1 MNHRQLI
8 TPIAIVSVAGMLIGA
23 CSGPGSAG
31 SAGSATSA
39 GSPASPAGTPMAS
52 DAPSTQAGASST
64 APATASP
71 PPATP
76 KPATATV
83 RLALDW
89 TPNTNHTG
97 FYVSQ
102 ADGAYADQAIDLK
115 VIPYATT
122 SPEILVSSGA
132 AECGIST
139 QEGATFAIAAGA
151 KERSV
156 MAILAHTATEIA
168 ARDDGSVTRPKD
180 LDGKLY
186 AGFGLPQEVPELQA
200 VIKHD
205 GGTGKFKVATLD
217 TAAYEALYDGKADF
231 TITFTA
237 WEALEAQE
245 RGIKLKTFAFTD
257 YGLPDSY
264 AVVLVCNDAWLTAHP
279 DVARRFLAAT
289 VAGFEQAAAD
299 PDGSAAKLIAANPG
313 VFDANTALPLDSAR
327 YLAEHQL
334 YGTPGTVGRQTAS
347 TWASYS
353 GFLFDTGLLA
363 GPDGKPLAAR
373 PDFGTYFTNDY
384 LP

>member
-1 MNHRQLI
+1 MKHPKLI
-8 TPIAIVSVAGMLIGA
+8 VALGIGA
-23 CSGPGSAG
+23 LLASACTTAAPNEATPSGP
-31 SAGSATSA
+31 TSA
-39 GSPASPAGTPMAS
+39 GPTSAGPTS
-52 DAPSTQAGASST
+52 AGAKT
-64 APATASP
+64 ADPAAAASASATA
-71 PPATP
+71 TP
-76 KPATATV
+76 TTKPETATV

-97 FYVSQ
+97 FYVAQ
-102 ADGAYADQAIDLK
+102 ADGAYAANAIDLR
-115 VIPYATT
+115 VLPYAST

-168 ARDDGSVTRPKD
+168 TRDDGSVTRAKD

-217 TAAYEALYDGKADF
+217 TAAYEALYAGKADF
-231 TITFTA
+231 TITFSA
-237 WEALEAQE
+237 WEAIEAAE

-257 YGLPDSY
+257 YGMPDSY
-264 AVVLVCNDAWLTAHP
+264 AVVLVCNDDWLTNHG

-289 VAGFEQAAAD
+289 LAGFEQAATD
-299 PDGSAAKLIAANPG
+299 PDGAAAKLIAQNPG

-327 YLAEHQL
+327 FLAGHGL
-334 YGTPGTVGRQTAS
+334 YGTPGAVGQQTAEQ
-347 TWASYS
+347 WQRFS
-353 GFLFDTGLLA
+353 GFLYDTGLLA
-363 GPDGKPLAAR
+363 GPDGKPLATR
-373 PDFGTYFTNDY
+373 PDFRTYFSNDY

>member
-1 MNHRQLI
+1 MYYPKLI
-8 TPIAIVSVAGMLIGA
+8 VALGIGA
-23 CSGPGSAG
+23 VLTSACSSAVSSPSARSGSAADA
-31 SAGSATSA
+31 SAAAASIA
-39 GSPASPAGTPMAS
+39 ASPA
-52 DAPSTQAGASST
+52 PSAGADASS
-64 APATASP
+64 ARPSP
-71 PPATP
+71 PTATP
-76 KPATATV
+76 KPASATV

-97 FYVSQ
+97 FYVAQ
-102 ADGAYADQAIDLK
+102 ADGAYATQAIDLK
-115 VIPYATT
+115 ILPYAST

-151 KERSV
+151 RERSV

-168 ARDDGSVTRPKD
+168 TRDDGSVTRPKD

-200 VIKHD
+200 VIRHD

-217 TAAYEALYDGKADF
+217 TAAYEALYAGKADF

-237 WEALEAQE
+237 WEAIEARE

-257 YGLPDSY
+257 FGMPNSY
-264 AVVLVCNDAWLTAHP
+264 AVVLVCNADWLANHG

-289 VAGFEQAAAD
+289 VAGFEQAATD
-299 PDGSAAKLIAANPG
+299 PDGAAAKLIAQNPG

-327 YLAEHQL
+327 FLAEQGL
-334 YGTPGTVGRQTAS
+334 YGTPGAVGRQTDEQ
-347 TWASYS
+347 WGRFS

-363 GPDGKPLAAR
+363 GPDGKPLATR
-373 PDFGTYFTNDY
+373 PDFSTYYSNDY

>member
-1 MNHRQLI
+1 
-8 TPIAIVSVAGMLIGA
+8 
-23 CSGPGSAG
+23 
-31 SAGSATSA
+31 
-39 GSPASPAGTPMAS
+39 
-52 DAPSTQAGASST
+52 
-64 APATASP
+64 
-71 PPATP
+71 
-76 KPATATV
+76 V

-97 FYVSQ
+97 FYVARQ
-102 ADGAYADQAIDLK
+102 DGAYAAAAIDLQ
-115 VIPYATT
+115 ILPYAST

-168 ARDDGSVTRPKD
+168 VRDDGSVTRPRD

-200 VIKHD
+200 VIKAD

-217 TAAYEALYDGKADF
+217 TAAYEALYHGKADF
-231 TITFTA
+231 TITFSA
-237 WEALEAQE
+237 WEGIEARE

-264 AVVLVCNDAWLTAHP
+264 AVVVVCNDAWLAANG
-279 DVARRFLAAT
+279 DAARRFLAAT
-289 VAGFEQAAAD
+289 VAGFETAATD
-299 PDGSAAKLIAANPG
+299 PDGAAAKLISANPG
-313 VFDANTALPLDSAR
+313 VFDANPALPLDSAR
-327 YLAEHQL
+327 YLAERKL
-334 YGTPGTVGRQTAS
+334 YGTPGAIGRQTAER
-347 TWASYS
+347 WNALS

-363 GPDGKPLAAR
+363 GPDGKPLANR

>member
-1 MNHRQLI
+1 MNHRQLR
-8 TPIAIVSVAGMLIGA
+8 TAIAIGSVAGVLIAA
-23 CSGPGSAG
+23 CSGPGSA
-31 SAGSATSA
+31 ATPA
-39 GSPASPAGTPMAS
+39 ASPA
-52 DAPSTQAGASST
+52 
-64 APATASP
+64 ASP
-71 PPATP
+71 AATQLPSGAPATP

-97 FYVSQ
+97 FYVAQ
-102 ADGAYADQAIDLK
+102 ADGTYADQAIDLQ

-156 MAILAHTATEIA
+156 MTILAHTATEIA

-264 AVVLVCNDAWLTAHP
+264 AVVLVCNDDWLTAQP

-289 VAGFEQAAAD
+289 VAGFEQAATD
-299 PDGSAAKLIAANPG
+299 PDGAAAKLISANPG
-313 VFDANTALPLDSAR
+313 VFDSNPALPLDSAR
-327 YLAEHQL
+327 YLAEHEL
-334 YGTPGTVGRQTAS
+334 YGAPGAIGRQGAE

-363 GPDGKPLAAR
+363 GPDGKPLPTR
-373 PDFGTYFTNDY
+373 PDFGTYFTNDF